1 MPYLK
6 VYYDK
11 EMINIILNIIISALA
26 VFGAAMLVPGVEVTA
41 LGAILAAIVIGV
53 INALIRPVL
62 YILTLPINILTL
74 GLFSF
79 VINAALIMLAASV
92 VPDFS
97 INNFLTA
104 LIFSIVLAVI
114 NLFFS
119 FLKRD

>member
-1 MPYLK
+1 
-6 VYYDK
+6 
-11 EMINIILNIIISALA
+11 MINIILNIIISALA

>member
-1 MPYLK
+1 
-6 VYYDK
+6 
-11 EMINIILNIIISALA
+11 MINIILNILISALA

-62 YILTLPINILTL
+62 FILTLPINIVTL

-104 LIFSIVLAVI
+104 LIFSIVLAII
-114 NLFFS
+114 NLFFN